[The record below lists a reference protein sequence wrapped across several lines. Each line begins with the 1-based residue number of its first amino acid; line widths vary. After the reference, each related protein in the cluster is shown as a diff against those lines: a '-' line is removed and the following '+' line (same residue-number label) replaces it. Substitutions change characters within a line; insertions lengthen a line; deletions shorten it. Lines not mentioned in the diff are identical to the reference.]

1 MKTKLL
7 FTIAALLGL
16 SLVPALPSDAQRS
29 NPCIAAPAVK
39 PSRETRQIR
48 VEKYG
53 IAFNIPEN
61 YRTRSNIA
69 ENNMSIAVY
78 SPSAFEFNECMRINK
93 IPSDNIY
100 APSAIFSIDSL
111 RSGKNLIDIAN
122 ERLSRYANT
131 FREITFKNEPAIS
144 FEYRNLADLY
154 DAVLFFLPNRKSS
167 VAISINRE
175 NKTLGEAIK
184 SSFTFDLSSS
194 PNSEAVNNDDLITV
208 VQTKTCQLLNQGS
221 SISDVVSNVKPTV
234 KKLDE
239 EYLFIHANLSR
250 KMHSESGNDVDI
262 VTRRMIGGAIK
273 RDCPQFQNKLTEY
286 YKSNFS
292 SNTQPVNSK
301 PESTN
306 GKFVGTRECGPY
318 DGRDTR
324 PQPPKAQILEAN
336 LDYRNNVYTLS
347 LQMSDQTDPV
357 KFILN
362 SKLALAERWSYS
374 DPMKISPDGKFRIGI
389 NGRSNWCSYSGIAQ
403 ISPEASTRLFGKRA
417 DETSVRPSNANPPQ
431 PPLRLKLEPESPK
444 IW

>member
-1 MKTKLL
+1 MQPAIRYNTSDGYSSSERVEFL
-7 FTIAALLGL
+7 FLPPTQKYFVHISVPNVSAALDGN
-16 SLVPALPSDAQRS
+16 ALA
-29 NPCIAAPAVK
+29 
-39 PSRETRQIR
+39 ET
-48 VEKYG
+48 
-53 IAFNIPEN
+53 
-61 YRTRSNIA
+61 
-69 ENNMSIAVY
+69 
-78 SPSAFEFNECMRINK
+78 
-93 IPSDNIY
+93 
-100 APSAIFSIDSL
+100 
-111 RSGKNLIDIAN
+111 
-122 ERLSRYANT
+122 
-131 FREITFKNEPAIS
+131 
-144 FEYRNLADLY
+144 
-154 DAVLFFLPNRKSS
+154 
-167 VAISINRE
+167 
-175 NKTLGEAIK
+175 IK

-194 PNSEAVNNDDLITV
+194 ASSESVNSDDLISV

-292 SNTQPVNSK
+292 SNSQPVTSN

-347 LQMSDQTDPV
+347 LQMSDRTDPV

-362 SKLALAERWSYS
+362 SKLALDERWSYS

-403 ISPEASTRLFGKRA
+403 ISPEASTRLFGKRTE
-417 DETSVRPSNANPPQ
+417 ETCCTF
-431 PPLRLKLEPESPK
+431 
-444 IW
+444 

>member
-1 MKTKLL
+1 MKTKYL
-7 FTIAALLGL
+7 FTIAALLGF
-16 SLVPALPSDAQRS
+16 SLVPALPSHAQRS
-29 NPCIAAPAVK
+29 NPCELAPFAT

-61 YRTRSNIA
+61 YRTSSDITDVK
-69 ENNMSIAVY
+69 MDISIY
-78 SPSAFEFNECMRINK
+78 NPSAFEFNECMRINK
-93 IPSDNIY
+93 IPSDEIF

-111 RSGKNLIDIAN
+111 RSGKSLIDIAN
-122 ERLSRYANT
+122 ERLSRYAKT

-144 FEYRNLADLY
+144 FEYRNVADLY
-154 DAVLFFLPNRKSS
+154 DAVLFFLPNRKYS

-175 NKTLGEAIK
+175 NKALGEAIK

-194 PNSEAVNNDDLITV
+194 SNSEAVNNDDLISV

-221 SISDVVSNVKPTV
+221 SISDVVSNVKPNV

-292 SNTQPVNSK
+292 TNTQPVNSK
-301 PESTN
+301 PEPINS
-306 GKFVGTRECGPY
+306 KFVGTFQCSPY
-318 DGRDTR
+318 DSRDTR
-324 PQPPKAQILEAN
+324 QQPPLTKLT
-336 LDYRNNVYTLS
+336 DLS
-347 LQMSDQTDPV
+347 LDSRGSDYVLKGIFNDER
-357 KFILN
+357 KRRNFNISLN
-362 SKLALAERWSYS
+362 SKLHLISKRLIPYTQE
-374 DPMKISPDGKFRIGI
+374 PMKISPDGKFTVTILRK
-389 NGRSNWCSYSGIAQ
+389 SNVCTYSGIAQ
-403 ISPEASTRLFGKRA
+403 ISPEASTRLFDK
-417 DETSVRPSNANPPQ
+417 
-431 PPLRLKLEPESPK
+431 
-444 IW
+444 